1 MIDFEI
7 DKETNDLAIISNDF
21 SLVESTN
28 QIIQHLT
35 IRLRFFLGEWYL
47 DTNLGV
53 PFYQLI
59 FIKNPNQIQ
68 IESVLKQEIVQ
79 TFGVERLITFES
91 AYDENNRKYSV
102 KFSAISISGDELYKE
117 MELRV

>member
-1 MIDFEI
+1 MIDFEL
-7 DKETNDLAIISNDF
+7 DKETNDLVFIRNDF
-21 SLVESTN
+21 SLVEATN
-28 QIIQHLT
+28 QIMQHLA

-59 FIKNPNQIQ
+59 FVKSANQIQ

-79 TFGVERLITFES
+79 TFGVERLVSFES
-91 AYDENNRKYSV
+91 AYDESNRKYSV
-102 KFSAISISGDELYKE
+102 RFSAISLSGDELYKE